1 MHPSPPVVRRG
12 AFRGS
17 DVLHRGVLTRGQL
30 RTSAYRRLR
39 PDVYV
44 LSTVPVTHRLHA
56 EAVALVAPSAAAFGG
71 RTAAALW
78 GGREFAGPDDPVEVV
93 LPPGV
98 RWHASGV
105 HVRTAPLADAVVSDG
120 SLRWTDRTRTAL
132 DLIRRGSL
140 EDAVVRL
147 DRLVRTGVCDLTAV
161 RSAAAALPRCR
172 GSRQARE
179 AAEFADGLAE
189 SPSETRLRL
198 VMRRSGLPAPV
209 PQFEIRADGLFL
221 AWVDFAY
228 PEHRL
233 AIEYDGLWHA
243 EPGQFARDRRRLNR
257 LFAAGWRVVFVTAT
271 DLHRPEEVVR
281 RIAEA
286 LSV

>member
-1 MHPSPPVVRRG
+1 V
-12 AFRGS
+12 FRGS
-17 DVLHRGVLTRGQL
+17 GVLRRGVLTRGQL

-56 EAVALVAPSAAAFGG
+56 EAVALVAPPVAALGG
-71 RTAAALW
+71 HTAAALW
-78 GGREFAGPDDPVEVV
+78 GGPEFAGPDDPVEVV
-93 LPPGV
+93 LPPGI

-105 HVRTAPLADAVVSDG
+105 RVRTAPLADAVVSDG

-140 EDAVVRL
+140 EEAVVVL
-147 DRLVRTGVCDLTAV
+147 DRLVHVGVCDLTFV

-179 AAEFADGLAE
+179 AAALADGLAE
-189 SPSETRLRL
+189 SPPESRLRL
-198 VMRRSGLPAPV
+198 LIRKGGLPEPV
-209 PQFEIRADGLFL
+209 PQFEVRADGRFL
-221 AWVDFAY
+221 ARVDFAY

-243 EPGQFARDRRRLNR
+243 EPGQFARDRQRLNR
-257 LFAAGWRVVFVTAT
+257 LSAAGWRVVFVTAA
-271 DLHRPEEVVR
+271 DLHRPEELVS
-281 RIAEA
+281 RIAGA
-286 LSV
+286 LRG

>member
-1 MHPSPPVVRRG
+1 MHQPPPVVHRG
-12 AFRGS
+12 VFRGS
-17 DVLHRGVLTRGQL
+17 DVLRRGVLTRGQL

-56 EAVALVAPSAAAFGG
+56 EAVALVAPPAAVFGG
-71 RTAAALW
+71 HTAAALW
-78 GGREFAGPDDPVEVV
+78 GGQEFAGPADPVEVV
-93 LPPGV
+93 LPTGI

-105 HVRTAPLADAVVSDG
+105 HVRTASLAGAVVGDG
-120 SLRWTDRTRTAL
+120 LLRWTDRTRTAL
-132 DLIRRGSL
+132 DLVRRGSL
-140 EDAVVRL
+140 DEAVVRL
-147 DRLVRTGVCDLTAV
+147 DHLVRAGICDLAAV

-179 AAEFADGLAE
+179 AAGLADGLAE
-189 SPSETRLRL
+189 SPPESRLRL
-198 VMRRSGLPAPV
+198 LMRRGGLPAPV
-209 PQFEIRADGLFL
+209 PQFEVRADGAFV
-221 AWVDFAY
+221 ARVDFAY

-257 LFAAGWRVVFVTAT
+257 LSAAGWRVVFVTAA
-271 DLHRPEEVVR
+271 DLHRPEELVR
-281 RIAEA
+281 RIADA
-286 LSV
+286 LRG

>member
-1 MHPSPPVVRRG
+1 MHPPPPVVRRG
-12 AFRGS
+12 VFRGS
-17 DVLHRGVLTRGQL
+17 DVLRRGVLTRGQL

-44 LSTVPVTHRLHA
+44 LATVPVTHRLHA
-56 EAVALVAPSAAAFGG
+56 EAAALVAPPAAAFGG
-71 RTAAALW
+71 HTAATLW
-78 GGREFAGPDDPVEVV
+78 GGRDFAGPDDPVEVV
-93 LPPGV
+93 LPPGI

-105 HVRTAPLADAVVSDG
+105 QVRTAPLTGAVVSDG

-140 EDAVVRL
+140 DDAVVRL
-147 DRLVRTGVCDLTAV
+147 DRLVHTGICDLTAV
-161 RSAAAALPRCR
+161 RWAAAALPRCR

-179 AAEFADGLAE
+179 AARLADGLAE
-189 SPSETRLRL
+189 SPPESRLRL
-198 VMRRSGLPAPV
+198 LMHRGGLPAAV
-209 PQFEIRADGLFL
+209 PQFEVRADGVFL
-221 AWVDFAY
+221 ARVDFAY
-228 PEHRL
+228 PEQRL

-257 LFAAGWRVVFVTAT
+257 LFAAGWRVVFVTAA
-271 DLHRPEEVVR
+271 DMHRPEELLR

-286 LSV
+286 LRG